1 MMKLRVPSPL
11 LLHPIGWLL
20 MVTVVTSWH
29 VTSALS
35 PRYRKVPL
43 PARLVPTEILQAL
56 SMDASVNAAM
66 SANGEL
72 PFVVISP
79 NEKDDDNDV
88 VPPSG
93 SHGIQHGGP
102 LSPELLN
109 FPRHSH
115 SGVNEILTETELLI
129 RQMHT
134 HSTTVDARQLA
145 QDRRKQKSSSLGDMI
160 FANTYVDL
168 GKVDTVG

>member
-1 MMKLRVPSPL
+1 MMHPL
-11 LLHPIGWLL
+11 VWLL
-20 MVTVVTSWH
+20 VTVVTSCD
-29 VTSALS
+29 VISALS

-43 PARLVPTEILQAL
+43 PARLVPAEILQAL
-56 SMDASVNAAM
+56 SMDAAGNAA
-66 SANGEL
+66 ANTNGEL
-72 PFVVISP
+72 PAG
-79 NEKDDDNDV
+79 NDNDIA
-88 VPPSG
+88 PPSG
-93 SHGIQHGGP
+93 SSNSIQHGGP
-102 LSPELLN
+102 LSPALLN

-134 HSTTVDARQLA
+134 HSKTVDARQLA